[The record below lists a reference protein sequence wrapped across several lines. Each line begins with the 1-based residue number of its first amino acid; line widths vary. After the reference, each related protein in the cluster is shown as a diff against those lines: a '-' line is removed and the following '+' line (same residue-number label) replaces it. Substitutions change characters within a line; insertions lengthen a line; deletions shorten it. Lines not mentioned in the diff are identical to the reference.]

1 VNRATRLLTTA
12 AIAAP
17 LALMAIPAQAA
28 PSPNGH
34 LLDIVSVST
43 TSVVVRT
50 SCNPDPNPGTGTE
63 FITASFPDLGL
74 FGGSTQL
81 QCDSTRQTVVIPL
94 TAAPAAGTRAYTYV
108 SISGDSGEINDWG
121 TFRVRR

>member
-1 VNRATRLLTTA
+1 MKRTTFTFA
-12 AIAAP
+12 GIG
-17 LALMAIPAQAA
+17 LALGAVAVATPAQAA

-74 FGGSTQL
+74 FGGTAQL
-81 QCDSTRQTVVIPL
+81 SCNSHRQTVVIPL
-94 TAAPAAGTRAYTYV
+94 TNAPAAGTRAYTYV